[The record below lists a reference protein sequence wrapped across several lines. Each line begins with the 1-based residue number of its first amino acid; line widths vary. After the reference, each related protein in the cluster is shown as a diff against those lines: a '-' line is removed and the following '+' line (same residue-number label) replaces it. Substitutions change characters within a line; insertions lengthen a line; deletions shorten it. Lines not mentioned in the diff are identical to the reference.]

1 MDLIFAMCG
10 NGIRCFAKYVYEKGI
25 VKKDVL
31 DVLTGDGVKRIFLEI
46 ENDKV
51 KSINVNMGFGD
62 FKPKNIPKIM

>member
-1 MDLIFAMCG
+1 M
-10 NGIRCFAKYVYEKGI
+10 
-25 VKKDVL
+25 L

-62 FKPKNIPKIM
+62 FKPKNIPALCDEEIIEKK

>member
-31 DVLTGDGVKRIFLEI
+31 DVLTGDGVKRIF
-46 ENDKV
+46 
-51 KSINVNMGFGD
+51 
-62 FKPKNIPKIM
+62 